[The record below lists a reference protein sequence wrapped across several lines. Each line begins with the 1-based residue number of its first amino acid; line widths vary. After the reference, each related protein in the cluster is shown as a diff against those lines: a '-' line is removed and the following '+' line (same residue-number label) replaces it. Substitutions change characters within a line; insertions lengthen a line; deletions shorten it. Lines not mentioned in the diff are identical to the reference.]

1 MSYCEREGSDGRK
14 RLWLEE
20 EIQEDLKW
28 CVEVKTVLHSGKSDF
43 QTMELVESGPFG
55 KVLLLDGKVQSAE
68 ADEFVYHELLVHPA
82 MLLHPNPKR
91 IFICGGGEG
100 ATAREVLRHKS
111 VEEVVMVDIDKDVCD
126 FCNQHLQANQQ
137 AFADPKLHLIYDD
150 AKAQLQQ
157 ARGTFDVIIADLAD
171 PVYGG
176 PCYQLYTHN
185 FYRDVVKPKLA
196 PDGIFVTQSGP
207 AGVLSSTEVFT
218 AIHNTLQSV
227 FPAVVPYAQHI
238 PSYNDAWGFNMAVQ
252 DAGMQLPATPS
263 KLDAL
268 LQQRINGQLKF
279 LDGLTLLAVTTLN
292 KVVRAAVQQEQHT
305 YTEDNPRFI
314 HGTGLLKGS

>member
-1 MSYCEREGSDGRK
+1 MSYSERAGSDGRK

-28 CVEVKTVLHSGKSDF
+28 CIEVKEVLHSGASEF
-43 QTMELVESGPFG
+43 QTMELVSSGPFG

-91 IFICGGGEG
+91 VFICGGGEG

-126 FCNQHLQANQQ
+126 FCNQHLEANQE
-137 AFADPKLHLIYDD
+137 AFANPKLKLIYDD

-157 ARGTFDVIIADLAD
+157 CQGTFDVIVADLAD

-176 PCYQLYTHN
+176 PCYQLYTQD
-185 FYRDVVKPKLA
+185 FYRDVVKPKLS

-218 AIHNTLQSV
+218 AIHSTLNSV
-227 FPAVVPYAQHI
+227 FPSVLPYAQHI
-238 PSYNDAWGFNMAVQ
+238 PSYNDAWGFNVAVRN
-252 DAGMQLPATPS
+252 ASMPLPDSAI
-263 KLDAL
+263 KLDQL
-268 LQQRINGQLKF
+268 IQQRINGSLKF

-292 KVVRAAVQQEQHT
+292 KVVRAAVQQEDHI
-305 YTEDNPRFI
+305 YTVDNPRFI
-314 HGTGLLKGS
+314 HGAGMKTI